1 MKNLKKLLAVVVTV
15 ALMATFMVPA
25 FAATSDQDIAKDL
38 GMLKGGDAGFDSAY
52 WAGEPDRVETTLMYL
67 RLLGE
72 GDAAEAYTKTD
83 KNFADAED
91 HVWGKKVLA
100 YVYANKERLGII
112 GVGDDKFDPNAKM
125 DAKSYYKI
133 MLQAL
138 GFEQDKDFAWSEVLD
153 FAAKQGL
160 TKIASK
166 DAITKNDIA
175 TATVEA
181 LKAEVKGGEK
191 TLIEK
196 LVADGVI
203 TKQAAIAAGLI
214 EDALVAQAKAVGA
227 KKVEVSFNKAVD
239 TAKAVFAIKKGSITV
254 NVSKVEW
261 NEAKTVATITL
272 ISNITKGDYTITVGG
287 LEFPEG
293 KNVLAIAAEDEKV
306 AEIEI
311 TSDVAP
317 FEKVGSTNVLINYVI
332 RNQYGEDV
340 TASKAGEFEWIST
353 MGTVGDKST
362 GVKLITG
369 AFKINDI
376 FMITAIHSK
385 AGAASTGT
393 YATKEMKVVDFSR
406 VSKIEALSL
415 YNKDNKQLFTNS
427 VYTDFYIKIE
437 AYDQY
442 GNKVTDLTQ
451 LNDKTQVTDI
461 VSNPN
466 VLDKGSFKKISDAE
480 GIGYELKAPAAP
492 AAGKADIYFYS
503 NITGQQTSFTV
514 EVAKPSELDSLI
526 LESPA
531 DIIVKGEKINIPFT
545 ALDQNGA
552 PLSEKDAG
560 ALTVGDLTAGK
571 DVSISGPTGGIFTFG
586 YDYVTEKAYL
596 ELDLTGATV
605 SKGPSVIFAQTKT
618 HKVSQ
623 INIDIKDVAN
633 PVAVVGTKDLAILM
647 SVGGTSTVAPKNIQV
662 IDQYGRQMKLDST
675 WFGKYKLQ
683 FTSSAEGKVKFP
695 NVAANAG
702 DPPAINEITAE
713 GGSLV
718 MTGVAT
724 GSSTIKV
731 NVYDLA
737 KAEVIA
743 NSEYEFAAQTV
754 AKTAITDYKVETP
767 EILHVDDDEIVNPGK
782 YDKAVTVYGLNT
794 SGAKIALNP
803 ADYVITTNDTN
814 VTYVTATGK
823 LTASKAI
830 FGTPPAA
837 DKEKAI
843 TVLTVISV
851 EGGAPVTLANVVTI
865 TNKASVLT
873 TLEAKSTTIADEGVA
888 ITVKGDVAYVKVAD
902 VNAANLKAII
912 KGKDQY
918 GVAIVPGITNV
929 LVTNFPSTVTVTN
942 NGQLAPTIAG
952 AAKGDTFTVT
962 FITDNGLTK
971 VVNVVVTD

>member
-227 KKVEVSFNKAVD
+227 KKLEVSFNKAVD
-239 TAKAVFAIKKGSITV
+239 TAKAAFAIKKGSITV

-261 NEAKTVATITL
+261 NEAKTAATITL

-293 KNVLAIAAEDEKV
+293 KNVLTIAAVDEKV
-306 AEIEI
+306 TEIEI

-317 FEKVGSTNVLINYVI
+317 LVAIGPNNVLVNYVI
-332 RNQYGEDV
+332 KNQYGEDV
-340 TASKAGEFEWIST
+340 TKAKASEITWTYSSGTGISDPA
-353 MGTVGDKST
+353 GTVG
-362 GVKLITG
+362 VKEIAG
-369 AFKINDI
+369 AFQINDA
-376 FMITAIHSK
+376 FTITALH
-385 AGAASTGT
+385 ANTGT
-393 YATKEMKVVDFSR
+393 FATKMMKVVDYSR

-415 YNKDNKQLFTNS
+415 YHKDNKQLFTNS
-427 VYTDFYIKIE
+427 TYSEFYIKIE

-461 VSNPN
+461 VSNTN

-480 GIGYELKAPAAP
+480 GIGYELKAPVSA
-492 AAGKADIYFYS
+492 AAGKAVVYFYS

-531 DIIVKGEKINIPFT
+531 DIVVKGEKVNIPFT
-545 ALDQNGA
+545 ALDQNGD

-560 ALTVGDLTAGK
+560 ALVVGT
-571 DVSISGPTGGIFTFG
+571 DVNFTIPANTSIAFG
-586 YDYVTEKAYL
+586 YDYETEKAYL
-596 ELDLTGATV
+596 EFDLTNSAV
-605 SKGPSVIFAQTKT
+605 NKGNAVIFATTKT
-618 HKVSQ
+618 HKTSQ
-623 INIDIKDVAN
+623 ITIDIKDVAK
-633 PVAVVGTKDLAILM
+633 PVAVVGTKDLATLM
-647 SVGGTSTVAPKNIQV
+647 SKGATSEIKPKNILV
-662 IDQYGRQMKLDST
+662 IDQYGRNMKLDST
-675 WFGKYKLQ
+675 WFGNYKLD
-683 FTSSAEGKVKFP
+683 FTTSDTGKVSLSG
-695 NVAANAG
+695 A
-702 DPPAINEITAE
+702 DITSDT
-713 GGSLV
+713 GSLK
-718 MTGVAT
+718 MKGEAA
-724 GSSTIKV
+724 GSSTIKISI
-731 NVYDLA
+731 YDKVAA
-737 KAEVIA
+737 KAID
-743 NSEYEFAAQTV
+743 NSEYEFTAQTV
-754 AKTAITDYKVETP
+754 AKTSITDYKVETP
-767 EILHVDDDEIVNPGK
+767 EILYGALGHAKDVK
-782 YDKAVTVYGLNT
+782 VYGLT
-794 SGAKIALNP
+794 ASGVKVSLNP
-803 ADYVITTNDTN
+803 GDYVITTNTAG
-814 VTYVTATGK
+814 VTYNAGTGE
-823 LTASKAI
+823 LVADNNTV
-830 FGTPPAA
+830 FGVGA
-837 DKEKAI
+837 DANKEKAV

-851 EGGAPVTLANVVTI
+851 EGGAPVTLANIVTV
-865 TNKASVLT
+865 TNKTPVLT
-873 TLEAKSTTIADEGVA
+873 TLEAKSITTPAD
-888 ITVKGDVAYVKVAD
+888 ISVKGDVAYVKVAD

-912 KGKDQY
+912 KGNDQY
-918 GVAIVPGITNV
+918 GVAITPVITNV
-929 LVTNFPSTVTVTN
+929 LVTNFPSTMTIGTVTPDI
-942 NGQLAPTIAG
+942 NGSANPTIAG
-952 AAKGDTFTVT
+952 AAAGNTFTVT